1 LMQIVLVI
9 RLSIIPSHFST
20 AVFSTCDVKFWHF
33 ALATFLSLPKQI
45 ILVYLGVLLVSQ
57 NNDNMVKTI
66 IVIISFLITVVMA
79 VYIYLKMRKIK
90 AILLQEQAERKAEM
104 QAFSGDE
111 ASIHQQL
118 NAPVNQPMR
127 W

>member
-1 LMQIVLVI
+1 MQIVLVI

-111 ASIHQQL
+111 ASIHQQH